1 LQRSAIVF
9 HPGVDTAFWYGPAVP
24 PAEYM
29 SRTSQERAERVMLR
43 HSSAG
48 TRTERRA
55 GGEGAGTHA
64 EARAEGR
71 GNVAEEIAAAG
82 AATVCAEGS
91 GDIGAEP
98 VAAGVALR
106 IDALHRKA
114 GQELHFF
121 PPEATSSRRFRNDR
135 WRSRL
140 KRFQAPLG
148 GQDSLRKKRR
158 ESPSRKT
165 LRTSNRDGGDCG
177 ASKLWCQEKRLQD
190 IVVRLREGVA
200 VDPWLNQ
207 QAVFL
212 SGQSRSKRSS

>member
-1 LQRSAIVF
+1 VRERGRMRKRGPRGGGTLRRKSPQQGQRPSVPRGVVISARSQWPRASHCGLMHCTVK
-9 HPGVDTAFWYGPAVP
+9 PGKNCIF
-24 PAEYM
+24 
-29 SRTSQERAERVMLR
+29 S
-43 HSSAG
+43 
-48 TRTERRA
+48 
-55 GGEGAGTHA
+55 
-64 EARAEGR
+64 
-71 GNVAEEIAAAG
+71 
-82 AATVCAEGS
+82 
-91 GDIGAEP
+91 
-98 VAAGVALR
+98 
-106 IDALHRKA
+106 
-114 GQELHFF
+114 

-140 KRFQAPLG
+140 KRFRAPLG

-177 ASKLWCQEKRLQD
+177 ASKVWCQEKRLQD